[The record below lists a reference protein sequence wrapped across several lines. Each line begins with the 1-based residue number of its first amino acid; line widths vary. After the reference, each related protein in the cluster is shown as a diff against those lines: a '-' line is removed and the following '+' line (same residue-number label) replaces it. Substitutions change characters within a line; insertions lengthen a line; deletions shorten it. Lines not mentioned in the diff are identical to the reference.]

1 MGHDPAQ
8 LLAAWSAVLLRQSLY
23 ATIVFAVVAALLL
36 LLRPR
41 DPGLRAALW
50 ALVLLRLVLPP
61 GIAHPFALG
70 ALSGRLGAAWAP
82 AQATGQA
89 AGADLPAT
97 PAAARSEAA
106 PAGAG
111 APTWQS
117 ALGACWLL
125 GAAVLGLDQL
135 RRRRRVQRAL
145 VEARSTTDGA
155 LRELA
160 ESWRRRLR
168 VRRPVRLVS
177 SAAPLG
183 PFTTGVLRPVI
194 FLPATVAGDRRV
206 REAVIAHEMA
216 HVARL
221 DALWLGL
228 QQLLQ
233 VVYAFHPLVHLTA
246 ARLVDERER
255 LCDAAVLAAGGI
267 APRAYAASLLD
278 VLGRGLATVGAPTL
292 SADQRR
298 FSMRLHS
305 ILGFE
310 PERRPRAAA
319 ALAAALAVGIFALP
333 LASVSPAASAG
344 ATVAVPPP
352 PAHAAVV
359 ELANPVPGG
368 RVSWGWGPGRDPFDG
383 AEVFHRGVDVAAAAG
398 TPVRAPASG
407 TVAVA
412 ATSYEPSP
420 ASGTVLVIDHG
431 SGLSTFLAHL
441 GTLAVEKGEVVAAGQ
456 VVATVGSTGR
466 SSGPH
471 VHLEVHRDGEP
482 VDPAVFVREWRRQ
495 RG

>member
-1 MGHDPAQ
+1 LGHDPAQ

-23 ATIVFAVVAALLL
+23 AAIVFAVVAVLLL

-41 DPGLRAALW
+41 DPRLRAALW
-50 ALVLLRLVLPP
+50 SLVLLRLVLPP

-70 ALSGRLGAAWAP
+70 ALTGRLGAAWAAAP
-82 AQATGQA
+82 TAGRA
-89 AGADLPAT
+89 AGSDLFAA

-106 PAGAG
+106 PAAAG
-111 APTWQS
+111 APAWQT

-125 GAAVLGLDQL
+125 GAAVLGLDHL

-145 VEARSTTDGA
+145 AEARTTDGA
-155 LRELA
+155 LRELT
-160 ESWRRRLR
+160 EDWRRRLR
-168 VRRPVRLVS
+168 VRRPVRVVS

-194 FLPATVAGDRRV
+194 FVPATVAGDRRV

-221 DALWLGL
+221 DAIWLGL
-228 QQLLQ
+228 EKALQL
-233 VVYAFHPLVHLTA
+233 VYAFHPLVHLTA
-246 ARLVDERER
+246 ARLVEEREL
-255 LCDAAVLAAGGI
+255 LCDAAVLEAGGI
-267 APRAYAASLLD
+267 TPRAYAASLLD

-292 SADQRR
+292 SADKRR

-305 ILGFE
+305 ILGFD
-310 PERRPRAAA
+310 PERRPPAAA
-319 ALAAALAVGIFALP
+319 ALAAALAVAIFALP
-333 LASVSPAASAG
+333 LASVSPAASAD
-344 ATVAVPPP
+344 AAAALPPP
-352 PAHAAVV
+352 PDPAVVV

-368 RVSWGWGPGRDPFDG
+368 RLSWGWGPGRDPFDG

-398 TPVRAPASG
+398 TPVRAPAAG
-407 TVAVA
+407 TVTVA

-431 SGLSTFLAHL
+431 SGLTTFFAHL
-441 GTLAVEKGEVVAAGQ
+441 GTLAVREGEAVSVGQ

-466 SSGPH
+466 STGPH
-471 VHLEVHRDGEP
+471 VHVEVHRDGEP
-482 VDPAVFVREWRRQ
+482 VDPAIFVREWERE